1 MAKPLVPGELG
12 FYPLAQE
19 SAAVDKM
26 SQVLAGT
33 TELVSNPG
41 LVQALVNGNATVQQS
56 QAIDTFLTGL
66 KAERSVALASQGN
79 GQYGGGTKIALS
91 QDEQNALRAMGVSFD
106 SVLYTKQDALNDYAK
121 HLESTSGATI
131 KRDAQGNVVVQNG
144 ILQVD
149 QTPNEEHHH
158 KGWSFGR
165 AFHDV
170 THNPIT
176 GAGGDVLSGVVKGWN
191 VITSGGPPTVSG
203 SDADVQRFM
212 KQQAEAKDAGYDA
225 DNPFSMIAFRATG
238 HSHGDTTA
246 IANDWDTKN
255 AGMFG
260 WDGSEAVSQA
270 EKFTR
275 DPKQW
280 RQDILNDPKY
290 KDNPASAARSLQEIG
305 GSQQF
310 HDLVSRV
317 NSEKATIGNTIANTL
332 GIDPVKHPALYN
344 WSAAGFDVAAS
355 FALDPTVLAI
365 GGLSNLRK
373 AQLAIHDLTDMN
385 GLARVLDR
393 STTSRI
399 PILNARLK
407 AQNSVKQFAEHFG
420 PELLKAEAAD
430 DTVRMGQ
437 LYGQANAANPA
448 LAKLLPDI
456 MGKNAIQVHTEE
468 TAFQHVLEKDYGGSI
483 DETAKDLSSAREG
496 LSYLDARRLVQE
508 NIQKEASHFVGRPI
522 YRAVEKGELPFVYD
536 SAEPLNTYDKLA
548 DYIISKNG
556 LMRLSIG
563 RNAIETTLMPGAVSQ
578 YGLRALRGNI
588 ASWQIGRDIQRGEK
602 ITDRLQALKIA
613 DPIKFKTLIGEKD
626 LAKMDPQ
633 ADDAYDLETGARLSP
648 DEKVVIEGLPSQN
661 RALTGTERGLAK
673 INIRRYGTPTIPTI
687 AGQAIGLAHPAAIA
701 ARSRL
706 AAARFSNF
714 LPRTTNIN
722 LMDAS
727 GLEIGNRMARTYL
740 TKGDAA
746 LWTAQ
751 YALGDGGTRETLI
764 QGLIDQLGNASG
776 MTRTEQGR
784 AMLGAAKTPDVGQ
797 IYTHTGNELTINGQ
811 KFGLHL
817 GQMRTNYRIMGFGEM
832 QHEAAKV
839 GLISGTLGR
848 FIGNKYAD
856 AFGALWRLG
865 ALSRPTTAIRAA
877 IESWLNAT
885 VKGMGL
891 EGLKSKAFLV
901 EHRMLQGQTFGRTRF
916 GNAMGSFFPTAKVG
930 DFYRHTLI
938 RGMTDE
944 EKTIALEDFPDVVP
958 DMAAQFTVE
967 HMRAEIDPLGAN
979 DAGAI
984 ARDGLNPAL
993 LQFDAAKDLK
1003 WGKGGK
1009 IREGYRLQPT
1019 DGVEGADRYAT
1030 ALAVAVNKS
1039 PNVSKAIIMALRN
1052 PDDPEGVAGV
1062 VRAMDAPEI
1071 RNLRNLSPWGKYY
1084 WKDGETDGTL
1094 AKTKEQV
1101 ELGKRQLAQAQIDD
1115 MKYMFQSRNG
1125 DTLTLVQQY
1134 ILDNNKAPDARWLL
1148 DNLSDDNRPTAALAP
1163 VFVGKPANGL
1173 LGFLNGLTSWEGKF
1187 YQWAVER
1194 PIQRTTTAP
1203 LFGAA
1208 YVDEKIALKG
1218 FQKQIAEQLGE
1229 EAANN
1234 TVKGIATQR
1243 AWERVALMVDDP
1255 QLKSQMDIIGRNFF
1269 AFSRATTTMVR
1280 RWGLTFYQNP
1290 AAARRMMLAWEGAVH
1305 SGMVYTDQNGQKMF
1319 TFPGS
1324 GAMMSALQELMSNVP
1339 AFKDVAMYPTADITG
1354 KVTQIIPGSANPFQF
1369 SMSPV
1374 ITIPMTK
1381 VTQMFPDSHAI
1392 WDEINTTMNGQY
1404 AAQGIKATLE
1414 PTLVRGFFQ
1423 MEDDTRNGLLSS
1435 AMMGTIAN
1443 LSAAGLVPKKD
1454 ATSDEQ
1460 DKFLSRVKDGTRSA
1474 LFIRA
1479 IFAPFLF
1486 ANPGNVQ
1493 QGVHPADYP
1502 YAVTGAKNLDA
1513 EYKEIV
1519 DDVGGDLGRAQQIWL
1534 ALHPDA
1540 IAYTVPKSYA
1550 AVNKASLPATAASL
1564 DWVQQHQG
1572 FLKKYKS
1579 IGAYFIPPNTTGDPF
1594 SMQAYQAQ
1602 IESGLRVRKTPEEF
1616 YKDVRSAGA
1625 DNQYFAMQDMYH
1637 TDKNNALAEG
1647 NKQLADILDAKW
1659 TEWKRQFSALN
1670 PIWADKRAGAETL
1683 RLDAQDK
1690 LNSLTN
1696 MVNANEVPKSMP
1708 KAVVSNMIQA
1718 YKDYEDFIHSYPGQ
1732 DDQTLAMHSQAASR
1746 FINYMS
1752 GVVSAHPEVTSLY
1765 NGIFRQLDS
1774 NLETVAVITGGQA

>member
-1 MAKPLVPGELG
+1 MAKTPVPGELG
-12 FYPLAQE
+12 YFPLAQE
-19 SAAVDKM
+19 SAAADKM

-56 QAIDTFLTGL
+56 QAIDTFLIGL
-66 KAERSVALASQGN
+66 RAERSVSLASQGN

-91 QDEQNALRAMGVSFD
+91 LPEQYALRAMGVPFD
-106 SVLYTKQDALNDYAK
+106 SVLYTQKDALNDYAK

-149 QTPNEEHHH
+149 DKATEEHHH

-170 THNPIT
+170 FHNPAT
-176 GAGGDVLSGVVKGWN
+176 GVIGDVGGIVNKGWN
-191 VITSGGPPTVSG
+191 VVTSGGPPTDVG
-203 SDADVQRFM
+203 SEVQRFAR
-212 KQQAEAKDAGYDA
+212 QQAEAEDAGYDSH
-225 DNPFSMIAFRATG
+225 NPFSMIAFRATG

-246 IANDWDTKN
+246 IAEDWNTKN

-260 WDGSEAVSQA
+260 WDGSEAISQA

-290 KDNPASAARSLQEIG
+290 KDDPAGAARTLQTIG
-305 GSQQF
+305 ESQQF
-310 HDLVSRV
+310 HDLVARV
-317 NSEKATIGNTIANTL
+317 NSERATIGNSITNTL
-332 GIDPVKHPALYN
+332 GIDPVKHPALYE
-344 WSAAGFDVAAS
+344 WSAVGFDVAAS
-355 FALDPTVLAI
+355 FALDPTVLAV
-365 GGLSNLRK
+365 GGLSNLHK

-385 GLARVLDR
+385 DLARVLDR

-420 PELLKAEAAD
+420 PELLKAEAAE
-430 DTVRMGQ
+430 DTVRIGQ
-437 LYGQANAANPA
+437 LYGQANVANPA

-456 MGKNAIQVHTEE
+456 MGRSAIQVHTEE
-468 TAFQHVLEKDYGGSI
+468 TAFAHVLGKDYGGSI
-483 DETAKDLSSAREG
+483 DETAKDLSAAREG
-496 LSYLDARRLVQE
+496 LSYLDARRIVQE
-508 NIQKEASHFVGRPI
+508 NIQKEASRFVGRPM
-522 YRAVEKGELPFVYD
+522 YRAVEKGELPFVIGPGK
-536 SAEPLNTYDKLA
+536 PLDTYDKLA

-563 RNAIETTLMPGAVSQ
+563 RNAVETTLMPGAVSQ
-578 YGLRALRGNI
+578 YGLRALRGSI
-588 ASWQIGRDIQRGEK
+588 ASWQIGRDLRRGEK
-602 ITDRLQALKIA
+602 ITDRLQALKNA
-613 DPIKFKTLIGEKD
+613 DPVKFKTLIGLKD
-626 LAKMDPQ
+626 LKKILPE
-633 ADDAYDLETGARLSP
+633 ADDAFDIHTGAQISMS
-648 DEKVVIEGLPSQN
+648 EKTASEGLPSQN

-673 INIRRYGTPTIPTI
+673 INIRRYGTPTIPTTL
-687 AGQAIGLAHPAAIA
+687 AGRTIGIAHPAAIA
-701 ARSRL
+701 ARARL
-706 AAARFSNF
+706 AAARFANF
-714 LPRTTNIN
+714 LPRTTTIN

-727 GLEIGNRMARTYL
+727 GLDVMNRMGRTYL
-740 TKGDAA
+740 TKGDSA
-746 LWTAQ
+746 LLSAQ

-764 QGLIDQLGNASG
+764 QSLIDQLGNASG
-776 MTRTEQGR
+776 MTRTEEGR
-784 AMLGAAKTPDVGQ
+784 KMLTAAKTPEQVY
-797 IYTHTGNELTINGQ
+797 IHTGNKLTINGQ
-811 KFGLHL
+811 EFGVHL
-817 GQMRTNYRIMGFGEM
+817 GHMRTNYRVMGFGEM
-832 QHEAAKV
+832 QHHAAHI
-839 GLISGTLGR
+839 GLISGTLGH
-848 FIGNKYAD
+848 FIGNQYAD
-856 AFGALWRLG
+856 MFGALWRLG
-865 ALSRPTTAIRAA
+865 ALARPTTAIRAA

-885 VKGMGL
+885 IKGMGL
-891 EGLKSKAFLV
+891 KGLKSKAFMV
-901 EHRMLQGQTFGRTRF
+901 EHRMLQGNVLGRTKF

-930 DFYRHTLI
+930 EFYRHTLI
-938 RGMTDE
+938 RNMTEE
-944 EKTIALEDFPDVVP
+944 EKLIALKDFPDVLP
-958 DMAAQFTVE
+958 DFTANYTVE
-967 HMRAEIDPLGAN
+967 HMRAEIDPLGSN
-979 DAGAI
+979 GSGEI
-984 ARDGLNPAL
+984 AREGLNPAI
-993 LQFDAAKDLK
+993 LQFDTAKDVRWSK
-1003 WGKGGK
+1003 HGK
-1009 IREGYRLQPT
+1009 IREGFRLQPT

-1030 ALAVAVNKS
+1030 AMAVAVNKS

-1052 PDDPEGVAGV
+1052 PDDPEALNNVIKAIE
-1062 VRAMDAPEI
+1062 APEN
-1071 RNLRNLSPWGKYY
+1071 RDLLNLSPWGKYY

-1094 AKTKEQV
+1094 AKTKEQI
-1101 ELGKRQLAQAQIDD
+1101 ESGKRKLAQQQIDD
-1115 MKYMFQSRNG
+1115 MRYMLQSRNG
-1125 DTLTLVQQY
+1125 DTLTLVENY
-1134 ILDNNKAPDARWLL
+1134 ILDHGKAPDARWLM
-1148 DNLSDDNRPTAALAP
+1148 DNVEDDNRPTAALAP
-1163 VFVGKPANGL
+1163 VFVGKPANGI
-1173 LGFLNGLTSWEGKF
+1173 LGFFGGIAQQEGKF

-1208 YVDEKIALKG
+1208 YIDEKIALKS

-1229 EAANN
+1229 EAAD
-1234 TVKGIATQR
+1234 TAVKGIATQR

-1280 RWGLTFYQNP
+1280 RWGTTFYQNP

-1354 KVTQIIPGSANPFQF
+1354 KVTQIIPGSSNPFQF

-1404 AAQGIKATLE
+1404 ATQGIKGTLT
-1414 PTLVRGFFQ
+1414 PTLLRGFFQ
-1423 MEDDTRNGLLSS
+1423 MAEDDRNSLLSS

-1443 LSAAGLVPKKD
+1443 LAAAGLMPKAD

-1460 DKFLSRVKDGTRSA
+1460 DKFLSRVKDGTKSA

-1486 ANPGNVQ
+1486 ANPSNVQ

-1502 YAVTGAKNLDA
+1502 YAVTGAKYLDA
-1513 EYKEIV
+1513 EYKEII

-1550 AVNKASLPATAASL
+1550 AANKASLPATTASL

-1572 FLKKYKS
+1572 FLKKYHS

-1602 IESGLRVRKTPEEF
+1602 LESGLRVRKTPEEF

-1637 TDKNNALAEG
+1637 VDKNNALAEG
-1647 NKQLADILDAKW
+1647 NQQLANTLDAKW
-1659 TEWKRQFSALN
+1659 TEWKKWFSSVN
-1670 PIWADKRAGAETL
+1670 PIWADKRANAETL
-1683 RLDAQDK
+1683 RLDAADK
-1690 LNSLTN
+1690 LKSLTN

-1718 YKDYEDFIHSYPGQ
+1718 YNDYQNFIHSYPGQ

-1746 FINYMS
+1746 FINYMAN
-1752 GVVSAHPEVTSLY
+1752 VVLAHPEVEGLY
-1765 NGIFRQLDS
+1765 KGIFRQLDS
-1774 NLETVAVITGGQA
+1774 NLETVTVIREGPG